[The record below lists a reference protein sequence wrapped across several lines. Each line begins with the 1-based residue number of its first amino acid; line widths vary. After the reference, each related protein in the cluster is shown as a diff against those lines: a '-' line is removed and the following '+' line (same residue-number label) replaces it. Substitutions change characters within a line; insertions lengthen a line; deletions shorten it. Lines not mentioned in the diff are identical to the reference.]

1 VTSSPNTPKKYLNN
15 FSNRFRKSPS
25 PNRQYQLNNRGGPNQ
40 TSRIPK
46 SHFSPIHRT
55 NFIPGHGV
63 RRSSGS
69 SGLPPLPPNISTRS
83 HSLDGLLETTATNN
97 QLGEATGEDNQINT
111 SGCSSFDENK
121 IKSNDVNMSKESIKS
136 SMDSVKKR
144 RSRSLDDLLDNDSL
158 IVEDMED
165 DDEHTQS
172 MENILENTHSETNNI
187 NMNNNNNNDNNNM
200 DHSLILCSSPTP
212 SEKPCEN
219 EVLEIMDNSIEIQN
233 SKSNSKL
240 NEHLQND
247 DSGIQCNSSDNDS
260 LVHRTDNEDNVS
272 MSISVAS
279 SADQRD
285 EKKNKKFLNKYVSKV
300 KKLMK
305 K

>member
-1 VTSSPNTPKKYLNN
+1 
-15 FSNRFRKSPS
+15 
-25 PNRQYQLNNRGGPNQ
+25 
-40 TSRIPK
+40 
-46 SHFSPIHRT
+46 
-55 NFIPGHGV
+55 
-63 RRSSGS
+63 
-69 SGLPPLPPNISTRS
+69 
-83 HSLDGLLETTATNN
+83 
-97 QLGEATGEDNQINT
+97 
-111 SGCSSFDENK
+111 
-121 IKSNDVNMSKESIKS
+121 MSKESIKS

-187 NMNNNNNNDNNNM
+187 NMNNNNNNNDNNDNM